1 MKPLLFAIAS
11 LALVAS
17 ARPVE
22 RSAAAMEAAR
32 KAVACPSPD
41 RLPFP
46 LPSTELSS
54 DWGDAAFELWERNA
68 WEVYC
73 TGRQSSHACRCA
85 RLNGGGAY

>member
-1 MKPLLFAIAS
+1 MKSILFALAS
-11 LALVAS
+11 LSIVAS
-17 ARPVE
+17 AAPKART
-22 RSAAAMEAAR
+22 AA
-32 KAVACPSPD
+32 ACPSPD

-54 DWGDAAFELWERNA
+54 DWGDMEFELWERNA

-85 RLNGGGAY
+85 RLNGGGVY